1 MKMRTFGKFTVNT
14 SAVQKNIV
22 RAMAQHRQKAV
33 RTMTDV
39 GHFLRGEIQDR
50 TPVKE
55 GFLTAEILFAVRE
68 NQQSLTTAMYVPSNA
83 QSKDYAI
90 FMHESFYL
98 LGPGSLE
105 KQRKVNVGYKAAA
118 ADAVTGSGKITV
130 IWKIRKR
137 NAIIIPAVQQFS
149 GWHFPAM
156 KNILY
161 IKISVKPHTHYRLF
175 LQTLTQE
182 IQF

>member
-1 MKMRTFGKFTVNT
+1 MTKIQKFTVNFDNFKESVAKLSKT
-14 SAVQKNIV
+14 
-22 RAMAQHRQKAV
+22 HRVKIN

-68 NQQSLTTAMYVPSNA
+68 NQQSVSTAMYVPSNA

-90 FMHESFYL
+90 SMHESFYL

-105 KQRKVNVGYKAAA
+105 KQRKVNVTVGRKFITRGIDENRSTIMDLI
-118 ADAVTGSGKITV
+118 ADG
-130 IWKIRKR
+130 
-137 NAIIIPAVQQFS
+137 
-149 GWHFPAM
+149 M
-156 KNILY
+156 K
-161 IKISVKPHTHYRLF
+161 H
-175 LQTLTQE
+175 
-182 IQF
+182 

>member
-1 MKMRTFGKFTVNT
+1 MRTFGKFTVNT
-14 SAVQKNIV
+14 SAVQKNII

-68 NQQSLTTAMYVPSNA
+68 NQQSVSTAMYVPSNA

-90 FMHESFYL
+90 SMHESFYL

-105 KQRKVNVGYKAAA
+105 KQRKVNVTVGRKFITRGIDENRSTIMDLI
-118 ADAVTGSGKITV
+118 ADG
-130 IWKIRKR
+130 
-137 NAIIIPAVQQFS
+137 
-149 GWHFPAM
+149 M
-156 KNILY
+156 K
-161 IKISVKPHTHYRLF
+161 H
-175 LQTLTQE
+175 
-182 IQF
+182 

>member
-1 MKMRTFGKFTVNT
+1 MRTFGKFTVNT

-22 RAMAQHRQKAV
+22 RAMAQNRQKAV

-68 NQQSLTTAMYVPSNA
+68 NQQSVSTAMYVPSNA

-90 FMHESFYL
+90 SMHESFYL

-105 KQRKVNVGYKAAA
+105 KQRKVNVTVGRKFITRGIDENRSTILDLI
-118 ADAVTGSGKITV
+118 ADG
-130 IWKIRKR
+130 
-137 NAIIIPAVQQFS
+137 
-149 GWHFPAM
+149 M
-156 KNILY
+156 K
-161 IKISVKPHTHYRLF
+161 H
-175 LQTLTQE
+175 
-182 IQF
+182 

>member
-1 MKMRTFGKFTVNT
+1 MTKIQKFTVNFNNFKESVAKLSKT
-14 SAVQKNIV
+14 
-22 RAMAQHRQKAV
+22 HRVKIN

-55 GFLTAEILFAVRE
+55 GFLTAEIRFTVRE
-68 NQQSLTTAMYVPSNA
+68 NQQSVSTAMYVPSNA

-105 KQRKVNVGYKAAA
+105 KQRKVNVTVGRKF
-118 ADAVTGSGKITV
+118 ITRG
-130 IWKIRKR
+130 I
-137 NAIIIPAVQQFS
+137 A
-149 GWHFPAM
+149 G
-156 KNILY
+156 
-161 IKISVKPHTHYRLF
+161 RLF
-175 LQTLTQE
+175 RCTG
-182 IQF
+182 

>member
-98 LGPGSLE
+98 LGSGSLE
-105 KQRKVNVGYKAAA
+105 KQRKVNVMVGRKFITRGIDENRSTILDLI
-118 ADAVTGSGKITV
+118 ADG
-130 IWKIRKR
+130 
-137 NAIIIPAVQQFS
+137 
-149 GWHFPAM
+149 M
-156 KNILY
+156 K
-161 IKISVKPHTHYRLF
+161 H
-175 LQTLTQE
+175 
-182 IQF
+182 

>member
-1 MKMRTFGKFTVNT
+1 MRTFGKFTVNT
-14 SAVQKNIV
+14 SAVQKNII

-105 KQRKVNVGYKAAA
+105 KQRKVNVMVGRKFITRGIDENRSTILDLI
-118 ADAVTGSGKITV
+118 ADG
-130 IWKIRKR
+130 
-137 NAIIIPAVQQFS
+137 
-149 GWHFPAM
+149 M
-156 KNILY
+156 K
-161 IKISVKPHTHYRLF
+161 H
-175 LQTLTQE
+175 
-182 IQF
+182 

>member
-1 MKMRTFGKFTVNT
+1 MRTFGKFTVNT
-14 SAVQKNIV
+14 SAVQKNII

-68 NQQSLTTAMYVPSNA
+68 NQQSVSTAMYVPSNA

-90 FMHESFYL
+90 SMHESFYL

-105 KQRKVNVGYKAAA
+105 KQRKVSVTVGRKFITRGIDENRSTILDLI
-118 ADAVTGSGKITV
+118 ADG
-130 IWKIRKR
+130 
-137 NAIIIPAVQQFS
+137 
-149 GWHFPAM
+149 M
-156 KNILY
+156 K
-161 IKISVKPHTHYRLF
+161 H
-175 LQTLTQE
+175 
-182 IQF
+182 

>member
-1 MKMRTFGKFTVNT
+1 MRTFGKFTVNT

-98 LGPGSLE
+98 LGSGSLE
-105 KQRKVNVGYKAAA
+105 KQRKVNVMVGRKFITRGIDENRSTILDLI
-118 ADAVTGSGKITV
+118 ADG
-130 IWKIRKR
+130 
-137 NAIIIPAVQQFS
+137 
-149 GWHFPAM
+149 M
-156 KNILY
+156 K
-161 IKISVKPHTHYRLF
+161 H
-175 LQTLTQE
+175 
-182 IQF
+182 

>member
-14 SAVQKNIV
+14 SAVQKNII

-68 NQQSLTTAMYVPSNA
+68 NQQSVSTAMYVPSNA

-90 FMHESFYL
+90 SMHESFYL

-105 KQRKVNVGYKAAA
+105 KQRKVNVTVGRKFITRGIDENRSTIMDLI
-118 ADAVTGSGKITV
+118 ADG
-130 IWKIRKR
+130 
-137 NAIIIPAVQQFS
+137 
-149 GWHFPAM
+149 M
-156 KNILY
+156 K
-161 IKISVKPHTHYRLF
+161 H
-175 LQTLTQE
+175 
-182 IQF
+182 